1 MERGR
6 TNWIAA
12 GVSGCALVIPI
23 AAGQTAPAPNAA
35 PDTAPKF
42 APKFAPPVRLE
53 HDGAFLGA
61 TRLYPSPVI
70 HDVDGDGLGDLVLG
84 DLWGRVTVSTRIAT
98 DATPHFGAER
108 SLPATDGGELKF
120 NNW

>member
-6 TNWIAA
+6 TSWIAA
-12 GVSGCALVIPI
+12 GWSGCALVVPV
-23 AAGQTAPAPNAA
+23 AAAQTAPPASAPSSMV
-35 PDTAPKF
+35 
-42 APKFAPPVRLE
+42 APKFAPPVRFE

-70 HDVDGDGLGDLVLG
+70 HDVDGDGAGDLVLG

-98 DATPHFGAER
+98 DATPHFGAEKPI
-108 SLPATDGGELKF
+108 PASDGSELKF